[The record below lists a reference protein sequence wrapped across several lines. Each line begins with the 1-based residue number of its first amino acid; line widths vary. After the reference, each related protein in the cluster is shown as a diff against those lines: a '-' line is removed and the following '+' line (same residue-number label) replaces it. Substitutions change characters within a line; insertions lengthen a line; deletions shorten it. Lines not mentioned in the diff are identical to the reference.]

1 MWRTVNPLFI
11 ASCSV
16 AAVALWRCGCV
27 AGKVV
32 AVAPAALGIVV
43 FANAY
48 FLNLGVLWDIL
59 DPVRMLTELTW
70 AAVANK
76 ANVVRPEPTE

>member
-1 MWRTVNPLFI
+1 MQRGGGGPLAVRLRGGKI
-11 ASCSV
+11 G
-16 AAVALWRCGCV
+16 AAV
-27 AGKVV
+27 
-32 AVAPAALGIVV
+32 PAALGIVV

-48 FLNLGVLWDIL
+48 FLNVGVLWDIL

-76 ANVVRPEPTE
+76 ANVVRPDATE